1 MDLFS
6 GYVDVI
12 LHLDRYLGALIQS
25 YGVWTYVILFLVVF
39 AETGLVVAPFLP
51 GDSLLFA
58 AGAFAAAG
66 AFDVKLLFVLLS
78 SASFIGDNVN
88 YWVGRY
94 VGPNVLGGGR
104 VRFVNRRHLERTER
118 YYEEHGPY
126 TIVVARFMPVLRT
139 FAPFVAG
146 IGRMSYPR
154 FVAYSVAGSL
164 LWNAVFVLGG
174 YFFGNIPAVKENF
187 TAAIMLIIAVS
198 FLPTIMELVRQRRGG
213 KSQ

>member
-1 MDLFS
+1 MDLAS

-12 LHLDRYLGALIQS
+12 LHLDRYLGSVIQS
-25 YGVWTYVILFLVVF
+25 YGVWTYAILFLIVF
-39 AETGLVVAPFLP
+39 SETGLVIMPFLP

-66 AFDVKLLFVLLS
+66 AFDVKLLFILLS
-78 SASFIGDNVN
+78 GASVLGDNLN

-94 VGPNVLGGGR
+94 VGPNILGR
-104 VRFVNRRHLERTER
+104 ERIRFINRRHLERTER

-154 FVAYSVAGSL
+154 FLAYSVAGSL
-164 LWNAVFVLGG
+164 LWNTVFVLGG
-174 YFFGNIPAVKENF
+174 FFFGNIPVVKENF
-187 TAAIMLIIAVS
+187 TLAIMLIIVVS
-198 FLPTIMELVRQRRGG
+198 FLPAIREFILHRRTKG
-213 KSQ
+213 Q